1 MSLYS
6 IKMEKYVLG
15 GLLKNPDVV
24 AELDAFLSVGDFFN
38 EVHQS
43 IYSVVRNLYIA
54 GEHVDKVIVSER
66 IINIGITAKDEI
78 SIHEYLD
85 AITLN
90 APKKNAIVKY
100 ATSLIKYRI
109 RRDIR
114 DTTEEIQQYV
124 SECGNDTINEI
135 ISKSDSLY
143 SDKVSSYELDDE
155 PVNIFE
161 DFFDD
166 IEKAGENPIDENGL
180 RTPYPE
186 FNRLFGGLREGNI
199 YAIVS
204 RPAQGKTTFINDVCL
219 STSVLNG
226 VPALVL
232 DTEMS
237 TKEIRN
243 RMAAAQTGVPLWY
256 LESGN
261 WRKNKSMYEKV
272 REYQKENKGTF
283 DDKKYFH
290 YHVRNK
296 TIDEV
301 CSIIRRWHMKYVGRG
316 NKCVIAYDYVK
327 LTGEKVDRNW
337 AEHQAIGD
345 KIDKLKRIAE
355 ELSAPIITAM
365 QMNRSG
371 ESHNRNSRTLV
382 DDSSAI
388 SLSDRLQW
396 FASFVAIFRRKTA
409 DEIAM
414 DGPQFGTHKLLPIKT
429 RYQGRDAAGHQ
440 DLIRRPV
447 IEEHNQT
454 EVHREE
460 WVQNYLNF
468 EVDNFSVQSRGSL
481 QNVVDD
487 IVQRFGVGEQR
498 IAGDS
503 DVEI

>member
-1 MSLYS
+1 
-6 IKMEKYVLG
+6 MEKYVLG

-43 IYSVVRNLYIA
+43 IYSVIRNLYIA

-219 STSVLNG
+219 NTSVLNG

-272 REYQKENKGTF
+272 REYQK
-283 DDKKYFH
+283 
-290 YHVRNK
+290 
-296 TIDEV
+296 
-301 CSIIRRWHMKYVGRG
+301 
-316 NKCVIAYDYVK
+316 
-327 LTGEKVDRNW
+327 
-337 AEHQAIGD
+337 
-345 KIDKLKRIAE
+345 
-355 ELSAPIITAM
+355 
-365 QMNRSG
+365 
-371 ESHNRNSRTLV
+371 
-382 DDSSAI
+382 
-388 SLSDRLQW
+388 
-396 FASFVAIFRRKTA
+396 
-409 DEIAM
+409 
-414 DGPQFGTHKLLPIKT
+414 
-429 RYQGRDAAGHQ
+429 
-440 DLIRRPV
+440 
-447 IEEHNQT
+447 
-454 EVHREE
+454 
-460 WVQNYLNF
+460 
-468 EVDNFSVQSRGSL
+468 
-481 QNVVDD
+481 
-487 IVQRFGVGEQR
+487 
-498 IAGDS
+498 
-503 DVEI
+503 